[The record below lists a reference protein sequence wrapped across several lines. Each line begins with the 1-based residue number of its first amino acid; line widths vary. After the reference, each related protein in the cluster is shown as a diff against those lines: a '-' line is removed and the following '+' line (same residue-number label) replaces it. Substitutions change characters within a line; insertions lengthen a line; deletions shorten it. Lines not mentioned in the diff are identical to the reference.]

1 MTAIAPSCGPVAALE
16 LCEVTKEYPSGCGRM
31 PLRALDRVNLRVGL
45 GGIFGLLGPNG
56 SGKSTALKLLLGLLA
71 PTSGTCRIFGLP
83 SEVPEAR
90 RVIGYVP
97 DGPAYPRYLTGREF
111 LRFMARLT
119 GVSRSGREGRLMEV
133 LEWVGLQDAAD
144 RRIGG
149 YSRGMLQRIGLAQ
162 ALVHNPRILI
172 LDEPTA
178 GVDALGV
185 TAIDSIL
192 TRLRVEGR
200 TILLTSHL
208 LGSLERICDE
218 VAILAQGRVVYAA
231 PRSAWVSRSSG
242 LRVDALPAP
251 EQIALRHWVEARGGK
266 VAAASADSLE
276 RIYGEAVG
284 AEVR

>member
-16 LCEVTKEYPSGCGRM
+16 LCEVTKEYQSGSGRGA
-31 PLRALDRVNLRVGL
+31 LRALDHVNLRVGS

-56 SGKSTALKLLLGLLA
+56 SGKSTAVKLLLGLLA
-71 PTSGTCRIFGLP
+71 PTSGTCRVFGRP
-83 SEVPEAR
+83 SDAAEAR
-90 RVIGYVP
+90 GVVGYVP

-111 LRFMARLT
+111 LRLMARLT
-119 GVSRSGREGRLMEV
+119 GISRLRREGRFADV
-133 LEWVGLQDAAD
+133 LEWVGLQHAAD

-162 ALVHNPRILI
+162 ALVHDPRVLI

-178 GVDALGV
+178 GVDPVGV
-185 TAIDSIL
+185 AAMQSIL
-192 TRLRVEGR
+192 SGLRAEGR
-200 TILLTSHL
+200 TILVTSHH

-242 LRVDALPAP
+242 LRVEALPAS
-251 EQIALRHWVEARGGK
+251 EQVALRHWVEARGGT
-266 VAAASADSLE
+266 VAAASADGLE
-276 RIYGEAVG
+276 QIYGEAVG

>member
-1 MTAIAPSCGPVAALE
+1 
-16 LCEVTKEYPSGCGRM
+16 
-31 PLRALDRVNLRVGL
+31 
-45 GGIFGLLGPNG
+45 
-56 SGKSTALKLLLGLLA
+56 
-71 PTSGTCRIFGLP
+71 
-83 SEVPEAR
+83 
-90 RVIGYVP
+90 
-97 DGPAYPRYLTGREF
+97 
-111 LRFMARLT
+111 
-119 GVSRSGREGRLMEV
+119 
-133 LEWVGLQDAAD
+133 
-144 RRIGG
+144 
-149 YSRGMLQRIGLAQ
+149 MLQRIGLAQ

-178 GVDALGV
+178 GVDAVGV

-192 TRLRVEGR
+192 TRLRAEGR